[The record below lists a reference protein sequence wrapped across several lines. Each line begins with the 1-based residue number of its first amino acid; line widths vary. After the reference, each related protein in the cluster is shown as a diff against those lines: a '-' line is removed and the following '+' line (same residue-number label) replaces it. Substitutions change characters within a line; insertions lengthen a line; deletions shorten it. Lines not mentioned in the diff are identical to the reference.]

1 MKVVSITLEGRDSY
15 KYTYRIITPRLIF
28 RVNTAF
34 LMDND
39 EFSSVEFFYT
49 MNRYSTG
56 GSARL
61 VFKGVKSYWRGNER
75 TYYGTSVDK
84 RKLDLENL
92 L

>member
-1 MKVVSITLEGRDSY
+1 MKVVSITLEGHDGN
-15 KYTYRIITPRLIF
+15 KYIYRIITPMLIF
-28 RVNTAF
+28 RVNIPY

-61 VFKGVKSYWRGNER
+61 VFKGIQSYWRGTR
-75 TYYGTSVDK
+75 SYYFTLKDK